1 MRAEGPMPAASL
13 LYLFGGEV
21 LPHPHFSL
29 SHLFTAEHT
38 VGLPCHG
45 GTVVL
50 GPLESYLFAWTF
62 WQLHDEGCVELAL
75 EQPQGPRRT
84 KDDWLGLDVS
94 VRRTRTETNPNGVL
108 ADELLAHCTME
119 PTLVSA
125 VIVNWGKAK
134 GVDTSR
140 MVYLPLDAIVEL
152 IHLDT
157 CNYFGVEP
165 LPRSQSRL
173 DCEEISLCRNEFTNL
188 RQRFGDFADHQP
200 DLASALLRCCDAGL
214 YRLRP
219 PKFAS
224 GPFGP

>member
-1 MRAEGPMPAASL
+1 MPAASL

-29 SHLFTAEHT
+29 SHLLGVEHT
-38 VGLPCHG
+38 VHLPCQG

-50 GPLESYLFAWTF
+50 GPLESYLLAWTF
-62 WQLHDEGCVELAL
+62 WQLHDAGCVELTL
-75 EQPQGPRRT
+75 EQPQATRQE

-94 VRRTRTETNPNGVL
+94 VRRTSPDAVPEGVL
-108 ADELLAHCTME
+108 AEELFANCVTD
-119 PTLVSA
+119 PSLVSA
-125 VIVNWGKAK
+125 VIVDWGTAK
-134 GVDTSR
+134 GVDTHR

-157 CNYFGVEP
+157 CNYLGVEP
-165 LPRSQSRL
+165 LPPAQSRL
-173 DCEEISLCRNEFTNL
+173 DCEEIALCRSDFMTV
-188 RQRFGDFADHQP
+188 RQRFGDFADRQP